1 MISSN
6 ANPIKSAPRT
16 SVCYDYSGN
25 IKEGMNSNKLNNN
38 SSALLPRNLYP
49 QEIKTHRI
57 NKDTSLSWNE
67 SQEDEYEIELMKNE
81 KKIDKLL
88 KDLEK
93 SKQKIMKRWIPLLN
107 SSANGKKLNFN
118 ESCINDKFTTWY
130 ESSDF
135 KLKQNNS
142 LCNLRY
148 LCWLN
153 VNIEVVQRIQKA

>member
-16 SVCYDYSGN
+16 SACYDYSGN

-93 SKQKIMKRWIPLLN
+93 SKQR
-107 SSANGKKLNFN
+107 
-118 ESCINDKFTTWY
+118 
-130 ESSDF
+130 
-135 KLKQNNS
+135 
-142 LCNLRY
+142 
-148 LCWLN
+148 
-153 VNIEVVQRIQKA
+153 